1 MPENNHKHITCQ
13 NCVSREKS
21 LFDTFCTTD
30 VGRLNKIKSCS
41 YFKKNQ
47 PLFIEGSLPRGV
59 YC

>member
-1 MPENNHKHITCQ
+1 MPEKNHKHITCQ

-41 YFKKNQ
+41 YFKKKSTA
-47 PLFIEGSLPRGV
+47 F
-59 YC
+59 Y